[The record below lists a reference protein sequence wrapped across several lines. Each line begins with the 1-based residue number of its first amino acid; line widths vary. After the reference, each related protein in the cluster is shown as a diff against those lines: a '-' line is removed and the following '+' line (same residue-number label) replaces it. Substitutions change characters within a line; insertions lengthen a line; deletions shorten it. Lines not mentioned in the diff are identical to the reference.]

1 MQGDSGNNGEPSIS
15 PTVLPGKRQVSR
27 SRDLK
32 NYLIGGL
39 KQEQVQQ
46 ILPSDIFKK
55 FRLLRRFKREF
66 KHRIVR
72 DRVPNYFLQF
82 EYGVY
87 NNEAIENSPEETKS
101 SQPRDELVFVE
112 KLQKIKEKAVLIWL
126 SNGTV

>member
-1 MQGDSGNNGEPSIS
+1 M
-15 PTVLPGKRQVSR
+15 
-27 SRDLK
+27 K

-87 NNEAIENSPEETKS
+87 NNEVIENSPEETKS